1 MSATTDNA
9 STARSLLTIALHAAM
24 PFAFAACPIVNADAR
39 IGSIDWLRMMPVLL
53 PVVGG
58 ATVVGAACVA
68 AAHHA
73 KASRALGVTAVVFAF
88 ANPLLAS
95 LLGAAFAAA
104 LSVLSLGHVANVS
117 PYWSFVWL
125 PLSMLEA
132 PLWTLAV
139 CALLAVATRLL
150 LPQPRTQP
158 NSGRAGQSGPV

>member
-24 PFAFAACPIVNADAR
+24 PFAFAVCPIVNADAR

-68 AAHHA
+68 AAQRA
-73 KASRALGVTAVVFAF
+73 KNRRSFAATATAFAF
-88 ANPLLAS
+88 ASPFLAS
-95 LLGAAFAAA
+95 LAGSALAAA
-104 LSVLSLGHVANVS
+104 LSVLSLGHVANIS
-117 PYWSFVWL
+117 PYWSLVWL

-132 PLWTLAV
+132 PLWTFAV
-139 CALLAVATRLL
+139 CALLAVATAITA
-150 LPQPRTQP
+150 PPPDVAT
-158 NSGRAGQSGPV
+158 NAGAARSPGSV

>member
-68 AAHHA
+68 AAQRA
-73 KASRALGVTAVVFAF
+73 KASRALGITAVVFAF
-88 ANPLLAS
+88 ANPFLAS
-95 LLGAAFAAA
+95 LAGAALAAV
-104 LSVLSLGHVANVS
+104 LSVLSLGHVANIS

-132 PLWTLAV
+132 PLWTFAA
-139 CALLAVATRLL
+139 CALLAVATAFSA
-150 LPQPRTQP
+150 PRTTTGP
-158 NSGRAGQSGPV
+158 NDGAARGHDAV